1 MPSLIKKLSGRVP
14 SLPRIPEPSDS
25 SEDDIILQ
33 RLGPD
38 RNRIAWSGENT
49 FSAIPPTRNG
59 ATHNGSDLGPTSPVR
74 GILRGPER
82 RGQDNT
88 LEGRTVNGVVSRIG
102 QNRQQ
107 SSSNTSTRPRY
118 NRTPVRMTVA
128 GEWALKECESLTTW
142 VNKILK
148 DSGTE
153 PVVDLRKCVGDGV
166 TLVQLAEK
174 TCGKFPEEVDT
185 DINSKQDRVNNLQ
198 VCLSHL
204 KSSGVDLTA
213 IDAEDIA
220 DGNLK
225 STLLLIGNI
234 KRKVEADTESKTKAN
249 TASREGN
256 NVASSKMPGAIT
268 LPGGMREPPLG
279 VNDYPMTPQ
288 RRISTQPSDDL
299 IPGILRKEET
309 VPRIQSVPPQPLIS
323 MTELS
328 STGVFQ
334 RGAEERRQLYSHNNY
349 STQLSRG
356 GGPRQ
361 QTTVKPSTP
370 TNKLPSNAWSTES
383 QKPQASKSFDDGEL
397 IVPFPPQPRN
407 PLSGGVNSSHQRY
420 PSVPANSQSNSYI
433 PSRPNDRAHH
443 SSRAE
448 AILNQPN
455 TSSNHSAPSQVHS
468 TYNPSQVHNMPA
480 YHDPSYIQSC
490 SYPSAIPPGTSNQ
503 GYGDK
508 TRNRV
513 VTPSVD
519 SAEWGQKRGHE
530 NLGYV
535 RESSPVRDRGLSRE
549 DSECSSRGPGADG
562 MRDAWNRLYGG
573 RMSVQGD
580 PRPQQ
585 SEYHHQ
591 NTNNYMDMTGKD
603 SRSNVI
609 PPTTL
614 RTSPLGQSAQGHGS
628 SQSQLSSSQASPSS
642 VSFPGFNKPLTENLS
657 GSQHTIGP
665 SSKYPDYSGRPIPGK
680 EPEPME
686 KDNIGLKDPRG
697 LPPKPFPRVNSD
709 STLQEP
715 EVSIFDYHISP
726 SEASSRSVTPP
737 LPPLSNTDSDSS
749 VGSPPLPRASSSTHL
764 APHKNPDVVTST
776 TRVPA
781 GDKKKRTSQTQVPSK
796 SDKKHS
802 FKSSSHSI
810 KLPPPQINEKMQDSG
825 VLSDVR
831 ELGTDSDLP
840 FDIED
845 TILTVDSIDTEMQ
858 TIHAGIQKMHIQ
870 GDGGMRERLDNLE
883 GLYSEVVRVLG
894 SNPPNM
900 RRRWSLASS
909 DTSSLRRPV
918 RKFKP
923 QAGNSNSHSRSHH
936 HHHHKDIKAINR
948 RFQRLESHVVTLARS
963 VAHLSSELRS
973 HNSMV
978 SELDSLRKEVR
989 EMKEQQFILSHQ
1001 SAAQGHNSLEHNRGW
1016 GPSLTNPKRI
1026 NKLTQFF
1033 GQEPP
1038 LMEWFLKN
1046 LGYEKFASNFDAEH
1060 IGMLEL
1066 PYMTEERLEKIGIP
1080 MGPRLRI
1087 LQEAQNC
1094 FQHENLNIYI
1104 V

>member
-1 MPSLIKKLSGRVP
+1 MPSLIKKLSRSVP
-14 SLPRIPEPSDS
+14 TLPRIPEPSDS
-25 SEDDIILQ
+25 SEDDAILQ

-49 FSAIPPTRNG
+49 FSAISPPQNG
-59 ATHNGSDLGPTSPVR
+59 TSESDGDMRPKSPPR
-74 GILRGPER
+74 GILRGPATRDQGSVE
-82 RGQDNT
+82 N
-88 LEGRTVNGVVSRIG
+88 RTVNGGVISRIG
-102 QNRQQ
+102 Q
-107 SSSNTSTRPRY
+107 SSTPTRPRY

-128 GEWALKECESLTTW
+128 GEWALKECETLTTW
-142 VNKILK
+142 LNNILK
-148 DSGTE
+148 DLGSE

-166 TLVQLAEK
+166 TLVKLAEK
-174 TCGKFPEEVDT
+174 TCGKFSEEVDT
-185 DINSKQDRVNNLQ
+185 DINSRQDRVDNLQ

-234 KRKVEADTESKTKAN
+234 KRKVESDKESKTK
-249 TASREGN
+249 TSTVSRGSK
-256 NVASSKMPGAIT
+256 NVAAPKMPGAIT

-279 VNDYPMTPQ
+279 VSDYPMTSQ
-288 RRISTQPSDDL
+288 RRTSTHPSDDL

-309 VPRIQSVPPQPLIS
+309 VPRPQSVPPQPLIS

-328 STGVFQ
+328 SAGVFQ

-349 STQLSRG
+349 SAQLSRG
-356 GGPRQ
+356 AGPRQ
-361 QTTVKPSTP
+361 QTTVKPSVP
-370 TNKLPSNAWSTES
+370 TSKPLSNAWSNES
-383 QKPQASKSFDDGEL
+383 QKPQASRSFDDGEL

-407 PLSGGVNSSHQRY
+407 ALPGGGNSIHQKY
-420 PSVPANSQSNSYI
+420 PSIPVHSQSNSYI

-443 SSRAE
+443 GSRAE

-455 TSSNHSAPSQVHS
+455 SSSDYPESSQVHS
-468 TYNPSQVHNMPA
+468 SYKPGQAHNLA
-480 YHDPSYIQSC
+480 NYYDPSYTHLSTHPIT
-490 SYPSAIPPGTSNQ
+490 IPPGTANQ

-508 TRNRV
+508 TRSKG

-519 SAEWGQKRGHE
+519 PGEWGHQRGQD
-530 NLGYV
+530 NLGFS
-535 RESSPVRDRGLSRE
+535 RDSSPIRERVLNRDESV
-549 DSECSSRGPGADG
+549 SSRGRGADG
-562 MRDAWNRLYGG
+562 MRDAWNKLYGG
-573 RMSVQGD
+573 RPSVLGD

-585 SEYHHQ
+585 SQHHQ
-591 NTNNYMDMTGKD
+591 NTGNYMDMAAKD
-603 SRSNVI
+603 SRTNAT
-609 PPTTL
+609 PPSTL
-614 RTSPLGQSAQGHGS
+614 RSSPMGQSAQGHGS
-628 SQSQLSSSQASPSS
+628 SPSQLSSSQASPSS
-642 VSFPGFNKPLTENLS
+642 VSFPGLNKPSTENPS

-665 SSKYPDYSGRPIPGK
+665 SSKYPDYSNRPLAGK
-680 EPEPME
+680 ESELME
-686 KDNIGLKDPRG
+686 KRNDAFKDPRG
-697 LPPKPFPRVNSD
+697 LPPKPFPHANSE
-709 STLQEP
+709 STLHEP
-715 EVSIFDYHISP
+715 EASIFDYRNSF

-749 VGSPPLPRASSSTHL
+749 VGSPPLPRASSSTAL
-764 APHKNPDVVTST
+764 SSQKNPDVVTST
-776 TRVPA
+776 THVSSE
-781 GDKKKRTSQTQVPSK
+781 DKKKRTLNSQIPSR

-802 FKSSSHSI
+802 FKSFSQS
-810 KLPPPQINEKMQDSG
+810 KFPPFHNNEKMQDSG

-858 TIHAGIQKMHIQ
+858 TIHDGIQKMHLH
-870 GDGGMRERLDNLE
+870 GDENFGGMRERLDNLE

-894 SNPPNM
+894 NNPSNT

-918 RKFKP
+918 RKFKAS
-923 QAGNSNSHSRSHH
+923 AGNPTSHSRSHH

-978 SELDSLRKEVR
+978 NELESLRKEVR
-989 EMKEQQFILSHQ
+989 DMKEHQFILSHQ
-1001 SAAQGHNSLEHNRGW
+1001 TGANGHSSLEHNKGW

-1046 LGYEKFASNFDAEH
+1046 LGYEKFVSNFDAEH

-1066 PYMTEERLEKIGIP
+1066 PYMNEERLEKIGIP

>member
-49 FSAIPPTRNG
+49 FSVIPPTPNG
-59 ATHNGSDLGPTSPVR
+59 ASNNGSELGPASPVR

-82 RGQDNT
+82 RGQGST
-88 LEGRTVNGVVSRIG
+88 SEGRTANGAAVSRIG
-102 QNRQQ
+102 QNRQ
-107 SSSNTSTRPRY
+107 SSGNTSTRPRY

-142 VNKILK
+142 VNKVLK
-148 DSGTE
+148 DSGSE
-153 PVVDLRKCVGDGV
+153 PVVDLRKSVGDGV

-249 TASREGN
+249 TALREGS
-256 NVASSKMPGAIT
+256 NVTAPKMPGAIT

-288 RRISTQPSDDL
+288 RRTLTQPSDDL

-309 VPRIQSVPPQPLIS
+309 VPRPQSVPPQPLIS

-356 GGPRQ
+356 AGPRQ
-361 QTTVKPSTP
+361 QTTVKPSMP

-407 PLSGGVNSSHQRY
+407 PMSGGVNPSHQRY
-420 PSVPANSQSNSYI
+420 PSVPANNQSNTYI

-448 AILNQPN
+448 AILSQPN
-455 TSSNHSAPSQVHS
+455 TSSNHPASSQVHS
-468 TYNPSQVHNMPA
+468 TYNPSQVHNTPS
-480 YHDPSYIQSC
+480 YQDPSYIQSS
-490 SYPSAIPPGTSNQ
+490 SYSSAIPPGPANQ

-513 VTPSVD
+513 VTPSIEA
-519 SAEWGQKRGHE
+519 AEWGRKRGHE
-530 NLGYV
+530 NHGYV
-535 RESSPVRDRGLSRE
+535 GETSPVRDRGLNRE

-591 NTNNYMDMTGKD
+591 STNNYMDMTGKD

-628 SQSQLSSSQASPSS
+628 SQSQISSSQASPSS
-642 VSFPGFNKPLTENLS
+642 VSFPGFNKSLTENLS
-657 GSQHTIGP
+657 GFQHTIGP
-665 SSKYPDYSGRPIPGK
+665 SSKYPDYSGRPVPGK
-680 EPEPME
+680 EPGPME
-686 KDNIGLKDPRG
+686 KDNIGYKDPRG
-697 LPPKPFPRVNSD
+697 LPPKPFPRASSD
-709 STLQEP
+709 STLHEP

-776 TRVPA
+776 TLVPT
-781 GDKKKRTSQTQVPSK
+781 GDKKKRTSQSQIPNK

-802 FKSSSHSI
+802 SKSSHSI
-810 KLPPPQINEKMQDSG
+810 KFPPPQMNEKMQDSG

-858 TIHAGIQKMHIQ
+858 TIHAGIQKLQ

-923 QAGNSNSHSRSHH
+923 QAGNSNSRSHH

-1001 SAAQGHNSLEHNRGW
+1001 SAAQGHNSLEHNKGW

-1046 LGYEKFASNFDAEH
+1046 LGYEKFASNFEAEH

>member
-25 SEDDIILQ
+25 SEDDPILQ

-49 FSAIPPTRNG
+49 FSVIPN
-59 ATHNGSDLGPTSPVR
+59 AQNGPTEPVHNEGSQSTAR
-74 GILRGPER
+74 GILRNPAG
-82 RGQDNT
+82 RGQGGAAASAGALSGPSPKT
-88 LEGRTVNGVVSRIG
+88 PV
-102 QNRQQ
+102 
-107 SSSNTSTRPRY
+107 STRPRY

-128 GEWALKECESLTTW
+128 GDWALKECETLTTW
-142 VNKILK
+142 VNKVLK
-148 DSGTE
+148 DTDAES
-153 PVVDLRKCVGDGV
+153 VVDLRKCVGDGV
-166 TLVQLAEK
+166 TLVKLAEK

-185 DINSKQDRVNNLQ
+185 DINSRQDRIKNLQ

-204 KSSGVDLTA
+204 KSAGVDLTA

-234 KRKVEADTESKTKAN
+234 KRNVEAESDTKTKKSA
-249 TASREGN
+249 AFKGSN
-256 NVASSKMPGAIT
+256 NVATFKMPGAVT

-279 VNDYPMTPQ
+279 VNDYPSTPQ
-288 RRISTQPSDDL
+288 RRVSTHTSEDL

-309 VPRIQSVPPQPLIS
+309 VPRPQSVPPQPMIS
-323 MTELS
+323 MTELNS
-328 STGVFQ
+328 GGAFQ
-334 RGAEERRQLYSHNNY
+334 RGVEERRQLYSHNNY
-349 STQLSRG
+349 STQLPRAG
-356 GGPRQ
+356 GGTRPP
-361 QTTVKPSTP
+361 TAVKPSMP
-370 TNKLPSNAWSTES
+370 PANKPMSNAWSTES
-383 QKPQASKSFDDGEL
+383 QKPQASRSFDDGEL

-407 PLSGGVNSSHQRY
+407 GATGGDNSTHQRY
-420 PSVPANSQSNSYI
+420 PSIPVHSQSNSYI
-433 PSRPNDRAHH
+433 PSRPNDRAQHG
-443 SSRAE
+443 SRAE
-448 AILNQPN
+448 AILNQPSA
-455 TSSNHSAPSQVHS
+455 SSNYHESSRVQSP
-468 TYNPSQVHNMPA
+468 YKPSQVHNT
-480 YHDPSYIQSC
+480 SYQDLPLSHGGSI
-490 SYPSAIPPGTSNQ
+490 YPSAIPSGQLNQ
-503 GYGDK
+503 GYSDK
-508 TRNRV
+508 SRSKV
-513 VTPSVD
+513 STPSVD
-519 SAEWGQKRGHE
+519 PEDWSPRRGHD
-530 NLGYV
+530 NLGFSQDT
-535 RESSPVRDRGLSRE
+535 SSPVREARGLNRE
-549 DSECSSRGPGADG
+549 DSEASSKGPGADG
-562 MRDAWNRLYGG
+562 MRNAWNKLFGG
-573 RMSVQGD
+573 RTSVQVD
-580 PRPQQ
+580 SRPQHSQ
-585 SEYHHQ
+585 HPKSL
-591 NTNNYMDMTGKD
+591 NNYLDMTGKD
-603 SRSNVI
+603 SRNHMT
-609 PPTTL
+609 PPTTQ
-614 RTSPLGQSAQGHGS
+614 RTSPLGQSIQGHGS
-628 SQSQLSSSQASPSS
+628 SPSQLSSSPHSPSS
-642 VSFPGFNKPLTENLS
+642 VSYTGLNKPSTENLS

-665 SSKYPDYSGRPIPGK
+665 SSKYPDYSGRPVASK
-680 EPEPME
+680 ESEE
-686 KDNIGLKDPRG
+686 KRNDVFRDPRG
-697 LPPKPFPRVNSD
+697 LPPKPFPRANSD
-709 STLQEP
+709 STLHEP
-715 EVSIFDYHISP
+715 EASIFDYRNSF

-749 VGSPPLPRASSSTHL
+749 EGGLPLPRASNSATLSSQKT
-764 APHKNPDVVTST
+764 PDVVNST
-776 TRVPA
+776 TRVSS
-781 GDKKKRTSQTQVPSK
+781 GDKKKRTYPSQLPSRN
-796 SDKKHS
+796 DKKHS
-802 FKSSSHSI
+802 FKSSSHS
-810 KLPPPQINEKMQDSG
+810 KFSHSQMNERMQDSG

-831 ELGTDSDLP
+831 EMGTDSDLP

-858 TIHAGIQKMHIQ
+858 TIHDGIQKMHLR
-870 GDGGMRERLDNLE
+870 GNEHFGGMKERLDNLE

-894 SNPPNM
+894 TNPPSM

-909 DTSSLRRPV
+909 DTSSLQRPV
-918 RKFKP
+918 RKFKS
-923 QAGNSNSHSRSHH
+923 QSGNPNSHSRSHH

-978 SELDSLRKEVR
+978 SELESLRKEVR

-1001 SAAQGHNSLEHNRGW
+1001 SGPQGYNSLEHNKGW

-1046 LGYEKFASNFDAEH
+1046 LGYEKFACNFNAEH